1 MIEPNASVVEM
12 DIQAIATVLGEK
24 VRNWVHFDSLAA
36 QFSRQLQQARSAK
49 TRWETE
55 IIAYLTEKKMDTSVI
70 QLSGSRLTIQTEK
83 HTQPL
88 TLTRLEDLLHEYYSL
103 KPSGSND
110 ETHEIIKHIRSNR
123 QYTAK
128 RSLKKN

>member
-1 MIEPNASVVEM
+1 M
-12 DIQAIATVLGEK
+12 DIQAIASIIGEK
-24 VRNWVHFDSLAA
+24 VVKWLHFDTLAA

-49 TRWETE
+49 TTCETE
-55 IIAYLTEKKMDTSVI
+55 IINYLTEKKMDNSVI

-83 HTQPL
+83 HTNPL
-88 TLTRLEDLLHEYYSL
+88 TLTRLEDLLHEYYAM

-110 ETHEIIKHIRSNR
+110 ETHDIIKHIRSKR
-123 QYTAK
+123 SYTAK